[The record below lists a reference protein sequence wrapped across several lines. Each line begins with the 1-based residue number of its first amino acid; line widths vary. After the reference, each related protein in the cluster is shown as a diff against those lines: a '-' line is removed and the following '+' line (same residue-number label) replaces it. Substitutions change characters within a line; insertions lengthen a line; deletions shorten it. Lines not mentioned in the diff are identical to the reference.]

1 MSGTAV
7 LCSGQGRQNP
17 GMFDLIA
24 DAPEAAAVF
33 ALATALLDG
42 RDPRQLVK
50 DGNESDLHTN
60 KVGQIL
66 CCTQAMAAWAAI
78 SETVPRPIIVAGYSV
93 GELAA
98 WGIAGLLEA
107 DTVLRLAAQRAAAM
121 DAATDTPSR
130 LAAISGLAR
139 RDLDTICHRHGS
151 HVAIVNARDRFVVGG
166 PREAL
171 AAVIDDAL
179 AHGAERASLLDVAVA
194 SHTPLLREASRAF
207 GDLLAGTPMREM
219 APEVRLLSGID
230 GAPVFDVEHGQQKL
244 ALQICQTID
253 WQACMEACHAQDV
266 TTVLELGP
274 GNALARMMRETAPEA
289 PAHAL
294 ASFRSLDGLKRWLR
308 GRNR

>member
-1 MSGTAV
+1 MSGTAL

-17 GMFDLIA
+17 SMFDLTA
-24 DAPEAAAVF
+24 DTPEAAAVF
-33 ALATALLDG
+33 ACATSLLDG
-42 RDPRQLVK
+42 RDPRKLVK
-50 DGNESDLHTN
+50 DGSDADIHTN
-60 KVGQIL
+60 SVGQIL

-78 SETVPRPIIVAGYSV
+78 AEAVPHPIVVAGYSV

-121 DAATDTPSR
+121 DAATDAPSG
-130 LAAISGLAR
+130 LAAIGGLMR
-139 RDLDTICHRHGS
+139 RDVDALCDRHGS

-171 AAVIDDAL
+171 AALIDDAT

-207 GDLLAGTPMREM
+207 GDILAGTPMGAL
-219 APEVRLLSGID
+219 APEMRLLSGID
-230 GAPVFDVEHGQQKL
+230 GAPVFDVEHGKRKL
-244 ALQICQTID
+244 ALQIGQTIE

-266 TTVLELGP
+266 TTILELGP
-274 GNALARMMRETAPEA
+274 GDALARMMRETAPEA

-294 ASFRSLDGLKRWLR
+294 AGFRSLDGLKTWLR
-308 GRNR
+308 ARER

>member
-1 MSGTAV
+1 MTGTAL

-33 ALATALLDG
+33 ALATSSLDG
-42 RDPRQLVK
+42 RDPRKLVK
-50 DGNESDLHTN
+50 DGSDADLHTN
-60 KVGQIL
+60 RVGQIL

-78 SETVPRPIIVAGYSV
+78 AETVPRPIVVAGYSV

-107 DTVLRLAAQRAAAM
+107 ETVLRLAAQRAAAM
-121 DAATDTPSR
+121 DAATDTPSG
-130 LAAISGLAR
+130 LAAISGLVR
-139 RDLDTICHRHGS
+139 RDVDTICDRHGS

-171 AAVIDDAL
+171 AALIDDAT

-207 GDLLAGTPMREM
+207 GDILKGTSMGAM
-219 APEVRLLSGID
+219 APEMRLLSGID
-230 GAPVFDVEHGQQKL
+230 GAPVFDIEHGRQKL
-244 ALQICQTID
+244 ALQIGQPID
-253 WQACMEACHAQDV
+253 WQACMEACRAQDV
-266 TTVLELGP
+266 TTILELGP
-274 GNALARMMRETAPEA
+274 GDALARMMHETAPEA

-294 ASFRSLDGLKRWLR
+294 SGFRSLDGLKNWLR
-308 GRNR
+308 ARRR